1 MERSYLLVFAAGSAR
16 LVPLPAEGGA
26 WLRRSPEGGVEAAR
40 DPDGALARLTADGV
54 LEPLGGPVTLNDRP
68 LEAPGR
74 LTSGDVL
81 ALDGVHAVFH
91 RDPALRPPRRVLA
104 AGDLAERLRQ
114 EAERARRYRRPLG
127 VLVVALGAPVD
138 ARDVAEAALQAVR
151 LSDIVGFATP
161 VELVVAL
168 PESGDSATV
177 PARRILDALRPLAPA
192 ARGGLA
198 LLPGDGDDADALLTG
213 ARRAAESAAA
223 GAVARVHADHLR
235 LAGDVEIV
243 AVDPKMRGLLAFV
256 RDLARSDLPL
266 LVTGE
271 TGVGKDLVARAAHA
285 WSPRAGRRFVSFN
298 CAALPDSLLESELF
312 GHKQGAFSGA
322 TSDRVGLLE
331 SAAGGTVF
339 LDEVGECTARAQA
352 ELLRVLDGGSV
363 RPVGATAEKRVD
375 LRVVAATNRDLE
387 AESKAGRF
395 RRDLYF
401 RLGAARVVVPPLRER
416 PLDVAVLARHFLD
429 AACADLGRPAPALG
443 DDVLLRLQRH
453 AWPGN
458 VRELRNVM
466 RYLAAIVSGPV
477 VEGPHLPAGLSE
489 AAAPWRDRRDATPPP
504 EGAFRP
510 LADEIRDLERRRLA
524 QALAAAE
531 GVRVR
536 AAALIGMPLRTFASK
551 IKEYRLDGRELS

>member
-1 MERSYLLVFAAGSAR
+1 MERSYLLVFTADSAR
-16 LVPLPAEGGA
+16 LVPLPAAGA
-26 WLRRSPEGGVEAAR
+26 AHLRRASGGGLEVG
-40 DPDGALARLTADGV
+40 PDAEGALARLTFEAGEPV
-54 LEPLGGPVTLNDRP
+54 LSPIGAPLALNDVPLG
-68 LEAPGR
+68 APTH

-81 ALDGVHAVFH
+81 AVDGLRAIFH
-91 RDPALRPPRRVLA
+91 RDPATRPPRRVLA
-104 AGDLAERLRQ
+104 AGDLTERLRQ

-127 VLVVALGAPVD
+127 LLVVALGEPAD
-138 ARDVAEAALQAVR
+138 GRAVAAAALQAVR
-151 LSDIVGFATP
+151 LSDVVGFATP

-168 PESGDSATV
+168 PECGASALV
-177 PARRILDALRPLAPA
+177 PARRVLDAVRPLAPA

-213 ARRAAESAAA
+213 ARRAAEAAAA
-223 GAVARVHADHLR
+223 GAVARLHADHLR
-235 LAGDVEIV
+235 LADDLEIV
-243 AVDPKMRGLLAFV
+243 AVDPKMRSLLAFV
-256 RDLARSDLPL
+256 RDLARSDLPI

-285 WSPRAGRRFVSFN
+285 WSPRAARRFVSFN

-312 GHKQGAFSGA
+312 GHRQGAFSGA

-339 LDEVGECTARAQA
+339 LDEVGECTPRAQA
-352 ELLRVLDGGSV
+352 ELLRVLDGGAV

-375 LRVVAATNRDLE
+375 LRVVAATNRDLD
-387 AESKAGRF
+387 AESQAGRF

-429 AACADLGRPAPALG
+429 GACADLGRPAPALA
-443 DDVLLRLQRH
+443 DDVMLRLQRH

-458 VRELRNVM
+458 VRELRNLM
-466 RYLAAIVSGPV
+466 RYLAAVAGGPV
-477 VEGPHLPAGLSE
+477 VEVAHLPEGVSE
-489 AAAPWRDRRDATPPP
+489 SAAPWRDRRDAAP
-504 EGAFRP
+504 GDRFRP
-510 LADEIRDLERRRLA
+510 LADEIRDLERLRLA

-551 IKEYRLDGRELS
+551 IKEYRLS